1 MIKNRIYKTE
11 LIEWQS
17 VKDLQPD
24 NLKLPYNYEHI
35 KNSIKRYG
43 IAKAYDVCE
52 INGDVYWIDGHTR
65 TQILNELVSQGVKI
79 PNKLTANF
87 CEVKNKEDA
96 IKILLEVHNQ
106 KQNPIAQEVLVE
118 WIDVEEFEI
127 NVQAL
132 NVTYQ
137 ELEIDN
143 SNMDLGGDDDY
154 EVEEKAKGILLPL
167 ILNVTNQVKQ
177 KYKLVAKQMNG
188 ENDNYILNEILNKY
202 IEQ

>member
-1 MIKNRIYKTE
+1 M
-11 LIEWQS
+11 
-17 VKDLQPD
+17 
-24 NLKLPYNYEHI
+24 
-35 KNSIKRYG
+35 
-43 IAKAYDVCE
+43 
-52 INGDVYWIDGHTR
+52 
-65 TQILNELVSQGVKI
+65 
-79 PNKLTANF
+79 
-87 CEVKNKEDA
+87 
-96 IKILLEVHNQ
+96 
-106 KQNPIAQEVLVE
+106 E